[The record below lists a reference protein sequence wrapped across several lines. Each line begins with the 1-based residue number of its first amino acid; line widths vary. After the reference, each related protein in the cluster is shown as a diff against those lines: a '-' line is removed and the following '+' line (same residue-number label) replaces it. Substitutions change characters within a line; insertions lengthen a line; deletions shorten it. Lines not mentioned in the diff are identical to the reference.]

1 MSLADNI
8 RRLREQKK
16 LTQHELAQKVGVSQ
30 QAILNFEKGKNNPN
44 IVTGVNI
51 AKALGVTCEELVE
64 G

>member
-1 MSLADNI
+1 MAFAENLK
-8 RRLREQKK
+8 RLRQQKG
-16 LTQHELAQKVGVSQ
+16 LTQQKLGEMAGVSQ